1 VPTVTLVFKASCV
14 LFGGAGTIQSNSLC
28 KISRSQGVPDPLEQ
42 FVSLGE
48 RNSLAV
54 LVLCLNLFFGVGRS
68 ESRRDFR
75 QLTATETLDEFRY
88 PKTKLTWNTSAL
100 FTADFRVGRNGRFF
114 LL

>member
-54 LVLCLNLFFGVGRS
+54 LVLCLSLFFGVGRS
-68 ESRRDFR
+68 DFR

-100 FTADFRVGRNGRFF
+100 FTADFRVGHNGRFF